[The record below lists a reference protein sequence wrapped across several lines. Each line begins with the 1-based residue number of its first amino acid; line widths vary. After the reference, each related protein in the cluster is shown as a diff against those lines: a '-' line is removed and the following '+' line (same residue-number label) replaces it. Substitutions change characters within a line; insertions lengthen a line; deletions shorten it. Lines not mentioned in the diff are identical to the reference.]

1 MPKDELKDDPD
12 LVFGKDHN
20 AEAALRHAA
29 RP

>member
-1 MPKDELKDDPD
+1 MLKHDLKDDPD

-20 AEAALRHAA
+20 GEAALRHAA